1 MERKRKLLPLCGDGR
16 EDGDRRTTLR
26 KRSGLT
32 YAETD
37 FGHEEESGD
46 DENEEHEHDEEEE
59 IMQDVEEDGEQPGM
73 FSSHDH
79 IALKD
84 SKSSQP

>member
-1 MERKRKLLPLCGDGR
+1 MERKRKLLPSCGDGR

-37 FGHEEESGD
+37 FGHEEESRD
-46 DENEEHEHDEEEE
+46 DE
-59 IMQDVEEDGEQPGM
+59 EEDGEQPGM

>member
-1 MERKRKLLPLCGDGR
+1 MERKRKLLPSDGR

-37 FGHEEESGD
+37 FGHEEESRGD
-46 DENEEHEHDEEEE
+46 EDEEREHDEEEE
-59 IMQDVEEDGEQPGM
+59 IMQNVEEDGEQPGM